1 MSLAVKSVLLLA
13 LLAHSLAAVIAS
25 QRVPDARAFE
35 VASIKPNPAADARGS
50 MGPKP
55 GGRFEAINATPMI
68 LISFAYGVGPDFV
81 EGAPDWS
88 RTQRIDVQAKAADP
102 DATLNDMRLML
113 RSLLAERFSLAVRQ
127 IDQQRD
133 TYSLARLR
141 PDRLGPNLRLVS
153 IDCEALEKEIA
164 SGKAPLPTPPPPT
177 GPVAPCLIRSRVGTV
192 HSGGITMAVLAQVL
206 TQGAE
211 RVVVD
216 KTGLGG
222 TFALELDYRPAS
234 ASVDAADPEALPIL
248 STALEEQLGL
258 RLVSDRAPVPTL
270 IIDRFPGS
278 PRTDKGAAP
287 AAAIRAPV
295 SHPATSLP
303 G

>member
-1 MSLAVKSVLLLA
+1 
-13 LLAHSLAAVIAS
+13 
-25 QRVPDARAFE
+25 
-35 VASIKPNPAADARGS
+35 
-50 MGPKP
+50 
-55 GGRFEAINATPMI
+55 MI
-68 LISFAYGVGPDFV
+68 LEQPHQESRDVAARI
-81 EGAPDWS
+81 GADGSGEQSKHPH
-88 RTQRIDVQAKAADP
+88 
-102 DATLNDMRLML
+102 
-113 RSLLAERFSLAVRQ
+113 AEKRV
-127 IDQQRD
+127 
-133 TYSLARLR
+133 YSLARVR
-141 PDRLGPNLRLVS
+141 PDRLEPNFRLVS

-216 KTGLGG
+216 TTGLGG
-222 TFALELDYRPAS
+222 TYALELDYRPAS

-270 IIDRFPGS
+270 IIDRISRLTP
-278 PRTDKGAAP
+278 D
-287 AAAIRAPV
+287 
-295 SHPATSLP
+295 
-303 G
+303 